1 MTEIPA
7 AAFSPDGELVNFRDA
22 KVFVRETG
30 RGAPLLLING
40 LGAHT
45 EMWRPLEAALDGF
58 RIIEFDLPGAGR
70 SPAPRRP
77 VRMKRLA
84 RLCRSIMDH
93 AGMDVADVLGY
104 SMGGMVA
111 QQLAADLPERV
122 RRLVLVATTPGVGAV
137 QADPKALLNIL
148 TPARYSSARLYA
160 KTLASMVGGRA
171 RNDPDW
177 IAEQSRVRFLHRPTW
192 RGYLGQLNSMAG
204 WSALPLLSRVEQPT
218 LVLSGGDDPLAPAV
232 NGMMIASLLGNGRL
246 LVLDGEGHLMVL
258 DETGGSHPAIR
269 DFLTSKNPYKSAV
282 WGRAANVRAE
292 DVRDELSR
300 ARRQLP
306 PLSLLDAAA
315 RWRWLADVE

>member
-1 MTEIPA
+1 MSVGRSARLSSE
-7 AAFSPDGELVNFRDA
+7 GELIRFPDA
-22 KVFVRETG
+22 AVFVRETG
-30 RGAPLLLING
+30 DGPPLLLVNG

-45 EMWRPLEAALDGF
+45 DMWRPLEPVLDGF
-58 RIIEFDLPGAGR
+58 RVVQFDLPGAGR
-70 SPAPRRP
+70 SPAPRAP
-77 VRMKRLA
+77 LRMKRLA

-111 QQLAADLPERV
+111 QQLAADAPERV

-148 TPARYSSARLYA
+148 TPIRYSSSRLYA

-171 RNDPDW
+171 RHDPEW

-204 WSALPLLSRVEQPT
+204 WSALPLLERVAAPT
-218 LVLSGGDDPLAPAV
+218 LVISGGDDPLAPAV
-232 NGMMIASLLGNGRL
+232 NGMIIASLLPNGRL

-258 DETGGSHPAIR
+258 DEGSGSHPAIR
-269 DFLTSKNPYKSAV
+269 DFLTSVEHHSAEVWSRSAV
-282 WGRAANVRAE
+282 VHRRDVHAALDRV
-292 DVRDELSR
+292 
-300 ARRQLP
+300 RRQLP

-315 RWRWLADVE
+315 RRRWLTQD